1 MLNYDNQNQET
12 PMLSLAMDLGIHD
25 YLVRSDCSVSSEDVA
40 KATGTDVVL
49 MQRILRNLA
58 GLGHI
63 GETDVN
69 RYCSNKFSKAFTTP
83 GGRAGSICA

>member
-1 MLNYDNQNQET
+1 MLNYDDQNQET

-25 YLVRSDCSVSSEDVA
+25 YLVKSDCSVSSEDLA
-40 KATGTDVVL
+40 KATGTDIVL

-63 GETDVN
+63 EETGLN
-69 RYCSNKFSKAFTTP
+69 AYRSNKFSKAFTTP
-83 GGRAGSICA
+83 GGRAGAKCA